1 MQRRAAN
8 ATRKANLGSELKLLT
23 VETSLMGIQP
33 GSAKRASLSLAP
45 CARSLRHAGQLLDPA
60 F

>member
-45 CARSLRHAGQLLDPA
+45 CA
-60 F
+60 